1 MTEVSTVAQ
10 WVKNQTAGDQVAAK
24 MQVRSPAQ
32 HSRLKDL
39 VLPQLWHNYQMQLG
53 FNDWPGNFHLQWVQ
67 SLKK

>member
-53 FNDWPGNFHLQWVQ
+53 FND
-67 SLKK
+67 